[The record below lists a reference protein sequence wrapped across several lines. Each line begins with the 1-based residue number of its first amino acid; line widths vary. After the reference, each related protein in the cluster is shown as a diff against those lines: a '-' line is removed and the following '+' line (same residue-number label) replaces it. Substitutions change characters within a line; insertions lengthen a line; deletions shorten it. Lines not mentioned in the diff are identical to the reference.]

1 MGITLSK
8 KNIIPNNE
16 VEKIINKNNENLE
29 IYFNNNFMNY
39 EIDIKFFQK
48 QILKSKNFDFVKGI
62 FSLFS
67 DEIMSFNEFKQF
79 YAILLSKN
87 YEYILKFISYLL
99 FNQKDEVYEH
109 EYKKN
114 VNLYFLQQLNP
125 DIFLNDL
132 LNVKN
137 KITNMN
143 SSYSR
148 EKFYQNFLNNKSF
161 EMKIKNNFHVKFYVP
176 SSKLLKYDND
186 IIIVCDC
193 DSLNQKN
200 KINNKSEFYEKYV
213 NFYERLKSEF
223 QNIENKNNG
232 IFPYK
237 KLEEMLIDADVD
249 KIFSKLIIRYL
260 KLKIMR
266 LNFLV
271 FKEFMLNVI
280 CCRTIAQKAEFIF
293 EILTFPELKE
303 IKEEILEELIKN
315 KNFEIKKISKEE
327 FMNVYLNN
335 VESNELVILLKS
347 FLQNFDKINLI
358 PYLNFGLTPFEPI
371 ILKNFVFKKY
381 LKNNKDLHDLCL
393 SRIKTDN
400 YFYVINS
407 EFINQLLEYFN
418 QNNNEKPKI
427 DLNDLNSTEGILK
440 TEKYYKKDFYLIP
453 TDFYYF
459 LEKIFSKEGNDIKLK
474 KVQYNINEYSQET
487 PDPDGKIKSLMF
499 KDENF
504 IYEIEFYYIHCKFF
518 SFKEI
523 YEYVA
528 EKNDDEYKNKKNF
541 EKALIIIKKLY
552 KNNKSLQ
559 RSKYFPQKT
568 FCSQILEQAI
578 NCIIP
583 YDNNVINPMIYCF
596 YEDNLQI
603 MDLKSILGNYL
614 ISDNKENYFCIIILD
629 WKINNKKN
637 SLTYYEKIQ
646 DLVEEPEEEKIDDNN
661 DNNNNKQEN
670 ENKEKNEIKSNENQ
684 NKNQT
689 TITTTKNEKEIKEK
703 TLEKS
708 GEFVP
713 NPIGLNNLG
722 NTCYMNSVIQSL
734 INIPLVRDIFLNE
747 KINFFLN
754 KKGKF
759 SNEGKVFE
767 EFYKILDLRWKNSN
781 SNKVFTPKSFKEI
794 IGKLRKEFSSNEQQ
808 DANELMNFLLDELH
822 EELNII
828 NERKYIINPENEILH
843 NNDNELSNLYWANN
857 LRRSCSFINALFNF
871 QLKSI
876 LTCEKCKKQKI
887 TFENNTSLFLPVPL
901 SKLIDIN
908 INLYRLPFRFKIY
921 YDKINND
928 FVNFC
933 KKDENKN
940 ISNKIELLDK
950 YMLNYIKNISKE
962 NEEKKDKKED
972 TKNKEKNDFEIEDEE
987 DDEEFSFYN
996 KSFPIHIQLNINKT
1010 LKLENVITKLI
1021 SLKNLELEP
1030 RDINE
1035 TNNTSEIIDN
1045 GKNELIRSEI
1055 KTYTSFI
1062 ICTIGGRFE
1071 NVLTYVNKDMIID
1084 NCVQNGGKLYIF
1096 EVLNSIGINEVKNYL
1111 YNIEK
1116 KNVLLVDYN
1125 LKNDVKNFNQIYK
1138 NSNIKS
1144 QNEII
1149 SFDNQILFNKNN
1161 EFKKNFEFGIRIYH
1175 INQKYMNTFLIEPF
1189 KIKQIQFYPDF
1200 ILSNNTENHLNSML
1214 LYDIIWEKYK
1224 IYLNKSNKSDDELWW
1239 RTKNKNYK
1247 VCYPFN
1253 ISICELVDGALK
1265 CAKCPWYKLCP
1276 GCILDPKDSSKF
1288 IFDVNNNF
1296 IIVKW
1301 CSIVEKNE
1309 IIPNLI
1315 KKITVVKEQIIDDDN
1330 KDNKN
1335 TLNEKNLND
1344 CINIFLEKEKL
1355 EDQLKCSNCNK
1366 LRTFY
1371 KNFQFDKLS
1380 QILIVSLKRFKY
1392 SSIINNKINTFVK
1405 YPLKNLEI
1413 NNELFDLYGVIHH
1426 IGSLNSGH
1434 YTCMLKINN
1443 KWFLFDDSHFREIS
1457 EENVVSY
1464 TAYILI
1470 YINKNKPEEKMY
1482 YNILMNIMNQINL
1495 NEDKKYLKNNCKE
1508 FKELKSDK
1516 FYLGEPIKTE
1526 YGLGYFNGEDDKFIN
1541 VKFEFGYGKLYKKN
1555 NKIEKQIK
1563 LYIGNIPLNV
1573 IPLKKINVKKKSI
1586 DISSEKKVEQ
1596 SSDNNNN
1603 NNNKFK
1609 NISYVNH
1616 KININN
1622 DKLNEQIKSEL
1633 KKNRREMTNNKN
1645 DCVIF

>member
-1 MGITLSK
+1 MGISISK
-8 KNIIPNNE
+8 HPIIPSNE
-16 VEKIINKNNENLE
+16 VEKIINRNNENLE
-29 IYFNNNFMNY
+29 NYFNNNFMNY
-39 EIDIKFFQK
+39 EIDIRFFQK
-48 QILKSKNFDFVKGI
+48 QILKSKNLDFVKGI

-67 DEIMSFNEFKQF
+67 DEIMSFNDFKQF
-79 YAILLSKN
+79 YSILLSNK
-87 YEYILKFISYLL
+87 YEYVLKFISYLL
-99 FNQKDEVYEH
+99 FYPKNEVNESD
-109 EYKKN
+109 YKKKVYLFFYQPHN
-114 VNLYFLQQLNP
+114 KNILLS
-125 DIFLNDL
+125 DL
-132 LNVKN
+132 LNAN
-137 KITNMN
+137 INITNINGM
-143 SSYSR
+143 YSR
-148 EKFYQNFLNNKSF
+148 EKFYHYFLNNKQF
-161 EMKIKNNFHVKFYVP
+161 ERKIKNNFYLKIYAP
-176 SSKLLKYDND
+176 SSKLLKYDEN
-186 IIIVCDC
+186 ILIVCDC
-193 DSLNQKN
+193 DSINEPN
-200 KINNKSEFYEKYV
+200 KINNKSEYYEKYV
-213 NFYERLKSEF
+213 NFYERLKGEF

-237 KLEEMLIDADVD
+237 KLEEMLIEVDVD
-249 KIFSKLIIRYL
+249 RIFIKLIIRYL

-266 LNFLV
+266 LNFLI
-271 FKEFMLNVI
+271 FKEFMLNII

-303 IKEEILEELIKN
+303 IKEEILEELVKN

-371 ILKNFVFKKY
+371 ILKNFIFKKY
-381 LKNNKDLHDLCL
+381 LNNNKDLHELCL

-407 EFINQLLEYFN
+407 EFLNQLKEYCN
-418 QNNNEKPKI
+418 QNNNNEKPII
-427 DLNDLNSTEGILK
+427 DLYDLITNEGKLK
-440 TEKYYKKDFYLIP
+440 TDKYYKKDFYLVP

-459 LEKIFSKEGNDIKLK
+459 LEKVFIKKGGDIKLK
-474 KVQYNINEYSQET
+474 KLQYNINQYPQET
-487 PDPDGKIKSLMF
+487 PDPDQKINSLIL
-499 KDENF
+499 KEEN
-504 IYEIEFYYIHCKFF
+504 IVYEIEFYYIHCKFF

-523 YEYVA
+523 YDYIQD
-528 EKNDDEYKNKKNF
+528 KNENEYKD
-541 EKALIIIKKLY
+541 
-552 KNNKSLQ
+552 KNNIEKTLILMNNLYNKRNFSNL
-559 RSKYFPQKT
+559 RSKYFPPKT
-568 FCSQILEQAI
+568 ECSLMLEQAI
-578 NCIIP
+578 NLVLP
-583 YDNNVINPMIYCF
+583 YDNNVNNPMIYNF
-596 YEDNLQI
+596 NEGNLQI
-603 MDLKSILGNYL
+603 MDIKSILGNYL
-614 ISDNKENYFCIIILD
+614 INNNQENYFCIIILD

-646 DLVEEPEEEKIDDNN
+646 DLKEEPEEKI
-661 DNNNNKQEN
+661 DNNNNNNNNNDNKQEN
-670 ENKEKNEIKSNENQ
+670 KNENEINNKNENKLDE
-684 NKNQT
+684 NKNQ
-689 TITTTKNEKEIKEK
+689 IIKNEKEIKEK
-703 TLEKS
+703 ILEKQK
-708 GEFVP
+708 EFIP

-734 INIPLVRDIFLNE
+734 INIPLVRDIFLDE
-747 KINFFLN
+747 KIIFFLN

-767 EFYKILDLRWKNSN
+767 EFHKILDLRWKNSN
-781 SNKVFTPKSFKEI
+781 SNKIFTPKSFKEI

-808 DANELMNFLLDELH
+808 DANELMNFLIDELH

-828 NERKYIINPENEILH
+828 NERKYIINPENEVLH

-857 LRRSCSFINALFNF
+857 LRRSCSFIYALFNF

-876 LTCEKCKKQKI
+876 LTCEKCNKQKI
-887 TFENNTSLFLPVPL
+887 TYENNTSLFLPVPL

-921 YDKINND
+921 YDKINSD

-933 KKDENKN
+933 QKEENKD
-940 ISNKIELLDK
+940 ISNKIKLLDK
-950 YMLNYIKNISKE
+950 YMLFYIKNISKE
-962 NEEKKDKKED
+962 NEEKKNNKE
-972 TKNKEKNDFEIEDEE
+972 NKEKNEFENDEE
-987 DDEEFSFYN
+987 DDEEFSFDN
-996 KSFPIHIQLNINKT
+996 KSFPISIQLNINKT
-1010 LKLENVITKLI
+1010 LKLENILTKLI
-1021 SLKNLELEP
+1021 SIKNLELEP
-1030 RDINE
+1030 REINE
-1035 TNNTSEIIDN
+1035 KNNTKEIIDN

-1062 ICTIGGRFE
+1062 ICTIGGKFE

-1096 EVLNSIGINEVKNYL
+1096 EVLNSNGINEVKNYL
-1111 YNIEK
+1111 YNNNNNEK
-1116 KNVLLVDYN
+1116 NNVNLVNYN
-1125 LKNDVKNFNQIYK
+1125 LKNDIKNFDQIYK
-1138 NSNIKS
+1138 YSNIKS
-1144 QNEII
+1144 ENEIL
-1149 SFDNQILFNKNN
+1149 SFDNQILYDKNN
-1161 EFKKNFEFGIRIYH
+1161 ELKKNFEFGIRIYH
-1175 INQKYMNTFLIEPF
+1175 INQKYKNTFLIEPF
-1189 KIKQIQFYPDF
+1189 KIRQIQFLPDF

-1214 LYDIIWEKYK
+1214 LYDLIWEKYK
-1224 IYLNKSNKSDDELWW
+1224 IYLNKSNKTDDELWW
-1239 RTKNKNYK
+1239 RTKKNNYK

-1253 ISICELVDGALK
+1253 ISICELVDGNLK

-1276 GCILDPKDSSKF
+1276 GCILNPNDNSKF
-1288 IFDVNNNF
+1288 IFDVNNNY

-1301 CSIVEKNE
+1301 CSNVEKNE

-1315 KKITVVKEQIIDDDN
+1315 KKMTVLKEEIIEDDN

-1335 TLNEKNLND
+1335 SMNEKDLND

-1434 YTCMLKINN
+1434 YTCMLKINE
-1443 KWFLFDDSHFREIS
+1443 KWFLFDDAHFREIS

-1464 TAYILI
+1464 SAYILI

-1495 NEDKKYLKNNCKE
+1495 NDDKKYLKNNCKE
-1508 FKELKSDK
+1508 FKEFKSDK

-1526 YGLGYFNGEDDKFIN
+1526 YGLGYFNGEDEKFIH

-1563 LYIGNIPLNV
+1563 LFIGNVPLTV
-1573 IPLKKINVKKKSI
+1573 EPLKKIKVKKNSF
-1586 DISSEKKVEQ
+1586 DKKVEK
-1596 SSDNNNN
+1596 SFNNNN
-1603 NNNKFK
+1603 INDNNKF
-1609 NISYVNH
+1609 NNVSYVNH
-1616 KININN
+1616 KLNINN
-1622 DKLNEQIKSEL
+1622 DKLNEQIKKEIN
-1633 KKNRREMTNNKN
+1633 KNKRENINNKN
-1645 DCVIF
+1645 DCIIF